1 MDQVSAGS
9 VVRQYTKREKLQNW
23 LYYHVWHL
31 VAAGFLVIVLL
42 SLVFSKTALNRDG
55 YDYYFAYVGA
65 EAMAE
70 EEVLALEEALASL
83 GQDVTGDGTVTVRI
97 SQFVAGSEVTN
108 PDAVYGKAAQIAML
122 TDISEGESYFFL
134 LEDPESFQLDFQ
146 ILALPDGSPSAE
158 DDFGV
163 WDKVWGWNDCPALV
177 KVKEL
182 SGAEGEFAALLDRL
196 YLGRRCFVIPGME
209 IDSPENEA
217 FWHTLTEAAEPVS

>member
-1 MDQVSAGS
+1 MDQVSTDS
-9 VVRQYTKREKLQNW
+9 VERQYTRKEKIQNW

-42 SLVFSKTALNRDG
+42 SLVFGKAALNRDG

-70 EEVLALEEALASL
+70 AEVWALEAALASL
-83 GQDVTGDGTVTVRI
+83 GQDVTGDGAVTVRV
-97 SQFVAGSEVTN
+97 SQFVAGNEVTN
-108 PDAVYGKAAQIAML
+108 ADAVYGKAAQIAML

-146 ILALPDGSPSAE
+146 LLALPDGSPSE
-158 DDFGV
+158 EEDFGV
-163 WDKVWGWNDCPALV
+163 WDKVYGWNDCPALV

-196 YLGRRCFVIPGME
+196 YLGRRCFVMPGME
-209 IDSPENEA
+209 IESPENDA
-217 FWHTLTEAAEPVS
+217 FWHILTEAAEPVS